1 MSNSIDITPSPRIL
15 RMLGQID
22 FSAIQCLCEL
32 IDNSID
38 AFADSSQ
45 PSSSSPETIVR
56 VPNIKRLTETSE
68 ILISDNGAGM
78 DIDQLNRS
86 LKAGFSSNNPVDK
99 MGLFGMGFN
108 IATARLG
115 QKTEIKTSKI
125 NLCNISE
132 YLDPSSIVC
141 LMYLIWPDLVCFS
154 FLKAASV
161 EELSKFC
168 ELDND
173 SAFLSLD
180 A

>member
-38 AFADSSQ
+38 AFADSAQ
-45 PSSSSPETIVR
+45 ASSSSPEIIVR
-56 VPNIKRLTETSE
+56 VPKIERLTETSE

-115 QKTEIKTSKI
+115 
-125 NLCNISE
+125 
-132 YLDPSSIVC
+132 
-141 LMYLIWPDLVCFS
+141 
-154 FLKAASV
+154 LKV
-161 EELSKFC
+161 LSRGVDITAGGVNVRVGVVTVAD
-168 ELDND
+168 ELDAVKIDGD
-173 SAFLSLD
+173 SYEGNFILDSYCLSFKLYLLLSLS
-180 A
+180 

>member
-1 MSNSIDITPSPRIL
+1 MNDTIDITPSPRIL

-38 AFADSSQ
+38 AFADSTQ
-45 PSSSSPETIVR
+45 PSSSSPEIFVR
-56 VPNIKRLTETSE
+56 VPNINRLTETSE

-115 QKTEIKTSKI
+115 QKTEIKTSKREDDYFNVVTI
-125 NLCNISE
+125 DFGSLEGS
-132 YLDPSSIVC
+132 DKF
-141 LMYLIWPDLVCFS
+141 LVPIERKKKKPMKS
-154 FLKAASV
+154 GNMEQKSRYR
-161 EELSKFC
+161 
-168 ELDND
+168 D
-173 SAFLSLD
+173 
-180 A
+180 